1 MPGGRSDVVLKD
13 LHTLFRVGA
22 VGGLTDGQLLERF
35 LRERDDAGEA
45 AFRALIERHAPM
57 VLRICRDVLADWH
70 EAEDASQATFIVLA
84 CKAGSIRKRDSIA
97 SWLFGVACRVAAQA
111 KAKSARRRRHEERN
125 AGLAAAKIV
134 KDDPRVDWLELY
146 EEIDRLPEHL
156 RAPLVLCYWN
166 GHSQPEA
173 AAQLDCPV
181 RTLQNRLARGRD
193 RLRSRLT
200 RRGLSSWVGLWEASM
215 GQRGDSLP
223 VSTAWL
229 ETTVRAALKT
239 VHYTSAVG
247 AISASV
253 TTLTEGTLKLM
264 FCTKLKSIVRA
275 ALSIGVLAAGM
286 GLLVYGSAGARVQQP
301 RASEPALVA
310 SPESRKDDPSRKAKE
325 QGGEIVVQAFNLA
338 RTGEDDGLSGT
349 VAVDPKT
356 GKWRSIFKGI
366 SLNTGPVSPDGRYIV
381 YSSFS
386 RAPDDQVGIWIY
398 DMNGEMAPRRIFEQK
413 GEPHWTNNGQAVV
426 IATPVGQTWKRLE
439 TWRVNADGTGRVKLP
454 ISETDVVVDCSRD
467 GTWLATRT
475 APGEATHRG
484 RLTLV
489 HPDGTGARYLTEDS
503 PNDLSFSFTTFKISP
518 DGLSVAYVDLVHS
531 RLFVV
536 DIEGKKRRE
545 IPIPIVPGTMFGV
558 WWSPDGSRLALNWN
572 DSDRKEGSI
581 ALVDL
586 DGSNFRTLPLPPGRW
601 NLSVSD
607 WTTLTPGL
615 RVGAPDQH
623 LDLKTARGRYEA
635 LVLECTKASQAFREE
650 LQKAKTDDERNKIKR
665 EKSWQPRRYISRFL
679 EVGESAS
686 NDPAAAD
693 ALIWVV
699 KYGFDGPE
707 FSRAIDRLV
716 QNHVERRNV
725 GDAASTLQYSVSPS
739 AEKLLRAVIEKN
751 PDPTFKGWA
760 CLALGRYFEHW
771 SERVRRIRDD
781 PESAKALAAM
791 FLEEAGDKEYFSR
804 FVGRD
809 PDKLMKEAEAAF
821 ERTIKEFGDTS
832 RRGDSLKKHAQGE
845 LYEIRELRA
854 GKPAPEIT
862 GQDIDGRPLKLSD
875 FKRKVVVIDFWTTSC
890 GACRVMNAYERQLVK
905 RMRGKPFAL
914 LGVNCDGD
922 EDKLREWIKK
932 EEITWPSW
940 RDGNDDNA
948 KGPIF
953 RQFNIHGWPTL
964 YILDHRGV
972 IRHKFLDFP
981 GNGKLDM
988 AIDALVQEAEREA
1001 ARSKKD

>member
-35 LRERDDAGEA
+35 LSERDDAGEA
-45 AFRALIERHAPM
+45 AFRALIDRHAPM

-84 CKAGSIRKRDSIA
+84 CKAGSIHKRDSIA

-111 KAKSARRRRHEERN
+111 KAKAARRRRHEERN
-125 AGLAAAKIV
+125 AELAAAKIAT
-134 KDDPRVDWLELY
+134 DDPRVDWLELY

-156 RAPLVLCYWN
+156 RAPLVLCYWK

-173 AAQLDCPV
+173 AAQLGCPV

-200 RRGLSSWVGLWEASM
+200 RRGLSPSVGLWEASM
-215 GQRGDSLP
+215 GQRGTSLP
-223 VSTAWL
+223 VPAAWL

-239 VHYTSAVG
+239 VHYTTAVG

-253 TTLTEGTLKLM
+253 ATLTEGMLRMM
-264 FCTKLKSIVRA
+264 FRTKLKSVVGA
-275 ALSIGVLAAGM
+275 VLSVGVLTVGI
-286 GLLVYGSAGARVQQP
+286 GLLVHRTAGAPAQQP
-301 RASEPALVA
+301 RASEPAKAVSLV
-310 SPESRKDDPSRKAKE
+310 SRKDNPSRKPKE
-325 QGGEIVVQAFNLA
+325 EAGEIVVRAFNLALA

-349 VAVDPKT
+349 VAVDPKN
-356 GKWRSIFKGI
+356 GEWRSIFKGI
-366 SLNTGPVSPDGRYIV
+366 SLGPGPVSPDGRYIV
-381 YSSFS
+381 YSSFP

-426 IATPVGQTWKRLE
+426 IATPVNQTWKRLE

-454 ISETDVVVDCSRD
+454 IPETEVVLDCSRD
-467 GTWLATRT
+467 GTWLAMRT
-475 APGEATHRG
+475 APGDATHRW

-489 HPDGTGARYLTEDS
+489 HPDGTGARYLAEGS
-503 PNDLSFSFTTFKISP
+503 PNDHSFSFDSFKISP
-518 DGLSVAYVDLVHS
+518 DGLSVAYVDLAHS

-545 IPIPIVPGTMFGV
+545 IPTPIVPGTTFGV
-558 WWSPDGSRLALNWN
+558 WWSPDGSRLALNST
-572 DSDRKEGSI
+572 DSRTKEGSI

-586 DGSNFRTLPLPPGRW
+586 DGSNFRTLPLPPGCW

-615 RVGAPDQH
+615 RAGGPDQH
-623 LDLKTARGRYEA
+623 LDLKTPRGRYEA
-635 LVLECTKASQAFREE
+635 LIQECEKASQAFLEE

-665 EKSWQPRRYISRFL
+665 EKSWEPRRYISRFL

-699 KYGFDGPE
+699 KFGFDGPE

-716 QNHVERRNV
+716 QNHVEKRTV

-751 PDPTFKGWA
+751 PDSTFKGWT
-760 CLALGRYFEHW
+760 CLALGRYFKHW

-781 PESAKALAAM
+781 PESAKGWEAM
-791 FLEEAGDKEYFSR
+791 
-804 FVGRD
+804 
-809 PDKLMKEAEAAF
+809 
-821 ERTIKEFGDTS
+821 S
-832 RRGDSLKKHAQGE
+832 RRRRRQGVF
-845 LYEIRELRA
+845 L
-854 GKPAPEIT
+854 P
-862 GQDIDGRPLKLSD
+862 
-875 FKRKVVVIDFWTTSC
+875 F
-890 GACRVMNAYERQLVK
+890 CRQ
-905 RMRGKPFAL
+905 
-914 LGVNCDGD
+914 
-922 EDKLREWIKK
+922 
-932 EEITWPSW
+932 
-940 RDGNDDNA
+940 
-948 KGPIF
+948 GP
-953 RQFNIHGWPTL
+953 
-964 YILDHRGV
+964 
-972 IRHKFLDFP
+972 
-981 GNGKLDM
+981 
-988 AIDALVQEAEREA
+988 
-1001 ARSKKD
+1001 